1 MVSDKVRLIIISE
14 NAYDLEILFSKYIY
28 FLGITLTL
36 PSSCPLV
43 QLPSPLRTFRISRSM
58 IENAAMVPADDFTQ
72 RRAFPLVPE
81 HSFRN
86 VEFSMFNNQ
95 IRAQSGYRG

>member
-1 MVSDKVRLIIISE
+1 
-14 NAYDLEILFSKYIY
+14 
-28 FLGITLTL
+28 
-36 PSSCPLV
+36 
-43 QLPSPLRTFRISRSM
+43 M